1 MTSDALFA
9 KTNKEAQLTKSGVDT
24 SIQWRL
30 TDGTLLED
38 LKNGSNSGRY
48 QQIHADTEGLV
59 TAWQNYYSAKEK
71 YQRTDLGRL
80 LDLEA
85 TTDLVVSSS
94 SINTN
99 DNVLRLY

>member
-1 MTSDALFA
+1 MRCCKDEQ
-9 KTNKEAQLTKSGVDT
+9 EAQLTKSGVDT

-30 TDGTLLED
+30 TDGTLLDD
-38 LKNGSNSGRY
+38 LKSGSNSGVIS
-48 QQIHADTEGLV
+48 QIHADTDGLV